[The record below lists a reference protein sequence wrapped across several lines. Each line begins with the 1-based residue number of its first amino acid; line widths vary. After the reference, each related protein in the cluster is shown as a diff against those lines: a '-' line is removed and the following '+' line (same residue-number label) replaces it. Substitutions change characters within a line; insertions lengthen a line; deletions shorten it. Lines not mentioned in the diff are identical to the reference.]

1 MKLRGRRCPGVRL
14 LVWCGT
20 LGTSGVFDFFFSRSL
35 PGRGNVLLFTC
46 SMLMRSDSREHNAL
60 LRQRTAKASHAR
72 SHTQTYI
79 KISLSYALT
88 HTYSHRHIIPP
99 YFPKPG
105 PASSKTNHP
114 WLWPWIK
121 HLEKEGT
128 EIHKNRTSCFSRKIE
143 KFTEADKMSL
153 ALLKKHKIIKN
164 KKPSTDQEI
173 DTEYKR
179 PI

>member
-20 LGTSGVFDFFFSRSL
+20 LGTSGVFDFFFQESPRKGKCASL
-35 PGRGNVLLFTC
+35 HVFHAY
-46 SMLMRSDSREHNAL
+46 EVWQ
-60 LRQRTAKASHAR
+60 QRAQCTPPPAPAKASHAR

>member
-1 MKLRGRRCPGVRL
+1 MPRSEIIG
-14 LVWCGT
+14 LVWYTGYKQC
-20 LGTSGVFDFFFSRSL
+20 VWFFFSRSL

-46 SMLMRSDSREHNAL
+46 SMLMRSDSREHNTL

-88 HTYSHRHIIPP
+88 HTYTHRHIIPL

-105 PASSKTNHP
+105 PASSKTNNP
-114 WLWPWIK
+114 WLWPWIR

-128 EIHKNRTSCFSRKIE
+128 EIHKNRTSCFSTKIE

-153 ALLKKHKIIKN
+153 ALLKKHKIIIKKN
-164 KKPSTDQEI
+164 STDQEI